1 MPSLAIP
8 QSGLSLGS
16 FPAPPSKPSSAFPD
30 VFGLTLT
37 DGVIEEMIKCV
48 QNGKLIQLSLG
59 EHPVS
64 FQSISLVPTILC
76 RVWLWFCIVQSILTI
91 ASLAIVV
98 HDNTN
103 DSLTIHTT

>member
-16 FPAPPSKPSSAFPD
+16 FPAPSSKPVSAFPD

-37 DGVIEEMIKCV
+37 DEVIEEMIKCV
-48 QNGKLIQLSLG
+48 QNGKPIQLSLG

-64 FQSISLVPTILC
+64 L
-76 RVWLWFCIVQSILTI
+76 
-91 ASLAIVV
+91 
-98 HDNTN
+98 
-103 DSLTIHTT
+103 